1 MHPGTLCKNSNPALE
16 DTTMFS
22 TCLISGVS
30 FSAVLKKGKWH
41 PAKIDLG
48 TGATKTLRL
57 GFDDRDDAI
66 IYAMNNLN

>member
-1 MHPGTLCKNSNPALE
+1 
-16 DTTMFS
+16 MFS

-41 PAKIDLG
+41 PARIELG
-48 TGATKTLRL
+48 TGATKMLRL

-66 IYAMNNLN
+66 IYAMNNFD